1 MMNLNRR
8 QLLGA
13 AAGVLTAAGCPGLLA
28 AAEPPQRSAGSH
40 LKLSLAGYSFNRQMV
55 RRGTPE
61 QLAAA
66 EMTLEK
72 FIAFCAKAGIGATEL
87 TGYYFP
93 QEITNEYLL
102 SLRSLTH
109 REGLAISGTAI
120 GNNFCLAEGDA
131 REQQIQDC
139 LNWIDYA
146 AVLGA
151 PCIRIFAGTVPKGDT
166 EEVAVERCAAAINRC
181 LQHAAARGVFLAL
194 ENHGGITATSERML
208 QIIDQV
214 DDSPWFGVNFDSG
227 NFRTEHPLEDLR
239 RIAPYAVNAEVKA
252 TMTVAG
258 EQQPTDY
265 SAIVQILRDAGYRG
279 YVALEYE
286 ERESPYE
293 QIPRIL
299 DELRPLLDG

>member
-1 MMNLNRR
+1 MNLNRR

-13 AAGVLTAAGCPGLLA
+13 TASVLAATGCPGILRA
-28 AAEPPQRSAGSH
+28 ADPPQRSQGSH

-61 QLAAA
+61 QLDAA

-72 FIAFCAKAGIGATEL
+72 FIAFCAEMGIGATEL

-93 QEITNEYLL
+93 REITDEYLL

-120 GNNFCLAEGDA
+120 GNNFCLAEGEA

-151 PCIRIFAGTVPKGDT
+151 PCIRIFAGTVPQGDA
-166 EEVAVERCAAAINRC
+166 EEAAVERCAAAINRC

-194 ENHGGITATSERML
+194 ENHGGITSTSERML
-208 QIIDQV
+208 QIIEQV
-214 DDSPWFGVNFDSG
+214 DDSAWFGVNFDSG

-239 RIAPYAVNAEVKA
+239 KIAPYAVNAQVKV

-258 EQQPTDY
+258 EKQPTDFK
-265 SAIVQILRDAGYRG
+265 AIVQILRDAGYRG

-286 ERESPYE
+286 ERESPFE

-299 DELRPLLDG
+299 DELRPLMDG